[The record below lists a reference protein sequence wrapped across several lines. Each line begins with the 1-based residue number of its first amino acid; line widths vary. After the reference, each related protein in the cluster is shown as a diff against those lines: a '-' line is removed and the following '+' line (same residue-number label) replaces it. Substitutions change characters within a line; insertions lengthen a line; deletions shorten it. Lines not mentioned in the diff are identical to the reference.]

1 MVDKVKDSSVEQPT
15 VNTDG
20 ACEDARKDADKIR
33 EVFST
38 QGIQEAYAT
47 LLKEREGAKLLGTA
61 AERDTWEKEMVMA
74 LSGRQGKQDI
84 LPALSLAFL
93 NENKEAFKNPDEA
106 KEFDVREVRYQ
117 AGRMFDKLDM
127 ETAYGNKEN
136 KVDDLQVA
144 LLGNAADVLN
154 KNDYNGENIL
164 EFDDLSEVLTDNAE
178 NAKTEGEYQKT
189 RDTNKQIAEAFAK
202 SPRLFGVLDEAED
215 GDVDGKIS
223 EEEVDTF
230 LEHCKKNESFKQLFT
245 KEELKAVEDLKA
257 TFDDANNIKDDNN
270 TLVKTSSFL
279 GTGWFRDKW
288 ITQES
293 IAEAVGG
300 VEAMKAI
307 GSAITGAGK
316 ALAEAAVKA
325 LEEAKGKKDSTE
337 KKEGAEEDEG
347 AKEVGKKVGEA
358 VKDDKDS
365 ADDDKSENPE
375 VDMLTQA
382 VQKAGEGPYQV
393 AARLLKGKNDEA
405 AQMALTKILKQQ
417 LMEDTGA
424 KTYEE
429 AVSKLIVGHKFFTPE
444 TIDCIREKVGA
455 SGNATLIAMFGP
467 SVSEKAAADL
477 QKEMGLDKD

>member
-47 LLKEREGAKLLGTA
+47 LLKERENAKLLGTPS
-61 AERDTWEKEMVMA
+61 ERDTWEKEIVMA
-74 LSGRQGKQDI
+74 LSNRQGKQDI

-93 NENKEAFKNPDEA
+93 NENKDAFKNPDDSD
-106 KEFDVREVRYQ
+106 EFDVREVRYQ

-154 KNDYNGENIL
+154 KNDFNGKDIL
-164 EFDDLSEVLTDNAE
+164 EFDELSEVLSDNAE

-202 SPRLFGVLDEAED
+202 NPRLFGVLDESNDDRESD
-215 GDVDGKIS
+215 GQIS
-223 EEEVDTF
+223 QEEVDDF
-230 LEHCKKNESFKQLFT
+230 LEHCQKNESFKQLFN
-245 KEELKAVEDLKA
+245 KEELKAIEDLKA
-257 TFDDANNIKDDNN
+257 TFDDANNIKDDNS

-279 GTGWFRDKW
+279 GTGLFRDKW

-307 GSAITGAGK
+307 GSAGK
-316 ALAEAAVKA
+316 ALAEAAAKA
-325 LEEAKGKKDSTE
+325 LEEAKSKKDSTEEE
-337 KKEGAEEDEG
+337 KKEGAEEEG

-358 VKDDKDS
+358 VKDDKDT
-365 ADDDKSENPE
+365 ADKDKAETSE
-375 VDMLTQA
+375 VDMLTEA

-444 TIDCIREKVGA
+444 TIDCIREKVAA